1 MAQPVHVISKLDNAK
16 HAVFCL
22 EENLSALASGSV
34 RVQTLLIS
42 LTYNNLT
49 YARSGTALHW
59 WDLYPVPKDSP
70 APFNNREEWGIVG
83 AWGYSRVLDSN
94 IDSITPGSLLWGL
107 WPTSRHTVDLRL
119 EAIEPAGHWKECS
132 PHRSNQMTVYNCY
145 EQVAR
150 TNPHAMRMTAL
161 CKPLWQ
167 GPHLLNTS
175 VFSPQRIHPFG
186 FGAPWS
192 EDDADLTSAVVI
204 SLSASSKTGRAFSW
218 ELARNRDVSKHGPLA
233 LLQFT
238 SAPSTLAM
246 YGSALP
252 VKNVSYEDLSAMS
265 WVGRFKPSRVVIVD
279 YGASDAMLQSLIAS
293 ASDVVANITVVAVG
307 YEAKVYTRQDIQ
319 ARMATAS
326 TKVSVNTSGVRDRAI
341 EAQGASE
348 YSHQT
353 DQTWNTCLKEQAFD
367 NLKVKV
373 LTAVEGREGIEGAW
387 TDLCERK
394 VPADFGM
401 VVELALDQTIG

>member
-1 MAQPVHVISKLDNAK
+1 M
-16 HAVFCL
+16 
-22 EENLSALASGSV
+22 
-34 RVQTLLIS
+34 
-42 LTYNNLT
+42 
-49 YARSGTALHW
+49 
-59 WDLYPVPKDSP
+59 
-70 APFNNREEWGIVG
+70 
-83 AWGYSRVLDSN
+83 
-94 IDSITPGSLLWGL
+94 
-107 WPTSRHTVDLRL
+107 
-119 EAIEPAGHWKECS
+119 
-132 PHRSNQMTVYNCY
+132 Y
-145 EQVAR
+145 E
-150 TNPHAMRMTAL
+150 
-161 CKPLWQ
+161 
-167 GPHLLNTS
+167 
-175 VFSPQRIHPFG
+175 
-186 FGAPWS
+186 
-192 EDDADLTSAVVI
+192 
-204 SLSASSKTGRAFSW
+204 SS
-218 ELARNRDVSKHGPLA
+218 
-233 LLQFT
+233 
-238 SAPSTLAM
+238 
-246 YGSALP
+246 LP

-265 WVGRFKPSRVVIVD
+265 WVERFKPSRVVIVD
-279 YGASDAMLQSLIAS
+279 YGASDATLQSLIAS